1 MRDFFQRL
9 KYRFAIFMQG
19 RYGMD
24 QLGKAM
30 NTAAIILLI
39 VSVFT
44 KWQWSYFAAIILIVL
59 LYARVFSKK
68 LDKRYKENQR
78 FINFRTDWKRKRE
91 QKKIYRFYKCPKCKQ
106 KVRVPKGRGKI
117 CITCPKCRTEFIRHS

>member
-1 MRDFFQRL
+1 MRDFLQKLR
-9 KYRFAIFMQG
+9 YRFAIFMQG

-24 QLGKAM
+24 QLGKTM
-30 NTAAIILLI
+30 NMVALILLI
-39 VSVFT
+39 ISIFT
-44 KWQWSYFAAIILIVL
+44 RWRWSYALAIVVIVL
-59 LYARVFSKK
+59 LYMRVFSKN
-68 LDKRYKENQR
+68 LNKRYQENQR
-78 FINFRTDWKRKRE
+78 FINFRTDWKRKQE